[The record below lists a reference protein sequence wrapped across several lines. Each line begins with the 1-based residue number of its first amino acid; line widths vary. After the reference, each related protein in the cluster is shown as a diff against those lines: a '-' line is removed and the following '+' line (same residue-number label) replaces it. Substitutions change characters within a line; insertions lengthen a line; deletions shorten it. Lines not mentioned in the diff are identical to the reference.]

1 MTGAAS
7 GLRTR
12 LAAALGD
19 VYTIEGEIGRGGM
32 GVVYRARDERLKRP
46 VAIKVLPPEL
56 AYRPDIRARFMR
68 EAETSAGISH
78 PHVVPIHAVGE
89 ADDLVYFVMGLV
101 EGESLAV
108 RLKRRGRLSC
118 DEARRIFKETADALY
133 AAHQQGVIHRDVKPD
148 NILLEGT
155 RGRVMVTD
163 FGIAKALSAEG
174 GTLTEAGI
182 AIGTP
187 AFMSPEQASG
197 EREIDG
203 RSDLYSLGVVAYQ
216 MLSGELPF
224 QAPTVP
230 GLLMKQISEEPPPVN
245 RKRPD
250 IPRDLAQSVMR
261 CLEKDPERRW
271 PSAEALRRAL
281 DSGTYTPPPPRP
293 SSRDTEARR
302 DLPSRSYLDGDSDAL
317 RPRSRSPRA
326 LQGAAL
332 GAGTGRAAAPA
343 QPGAEGAARHGLDK
357 KLAEEAELAAMA
369 KASGEP
375 LMVVRFRRKL
385 ASYASVNGMLILI
398 NLAQGFHSPWSLSIA
413 AIWGFFVAKDYARL
427 WTAGYSW
434 RDVIHRP
441 PAPDAIEA
449 KGRAGAIAALPGSP
463 AEFGRRTSAIDQSRK
478 DRAAI
483 LAMVDRMSKP
493 ERSMLPDILPTVD
506 QLLQRASDLAR
517 TLAILD
523 RDIANDSVEKI
534 EARIA
539 VLRQEP
545 DSTDLERRVSLL
557 ERQRQTVAELSR
569 RQEILA
575 AQFESC
581 VLAMQNVRFDLL
593 RMRSAGVSEALGD
606 LTQATQQ
613 ARALSLDVDAAIGAA
628 SEIRRLSRDVPPTPV

>member
-1 MTGAAS
+1 MTSGES

-19 VYTIEGEIGRGGM
+19 VYSIEGEIGRGGM
-32 GVVYRARDERLKRP
+32 GVVYRARDEKLKRA

-56 AYRPDIRARFMR
+56 AYRPDIRARFIR
-68 EAETSAGISH
+68 EAETAAGISH
-78 PHVVPIHAVGE
+78 PHVVPIHSVGE

-108 RLKRRGRLSC
+108 RLKRRGRLSV
-118 DEARRIFKETADALY
+118 DESRRIFKETADALY

-163 FGIAKALSAEG
+163 FGIAKALSAVG

-187 AFMSPEQASG
+187 AFMSPEQAAG

-224 QAPTVP
+224 QSPTVP
-230 GLLMKQISEEPPPVN
+230 GLLMKQISEEATPVD
-245 RKRPD
+245 RKRAD
-250 IPRDLAQSVMR
+250 IPKDLSQSVMR

-281 DSGTYTPPPPRP
+281 ESGTYTPPPPRTSSRGAE
-293 SSRDTEARR
+293 SSRD
-302 DLPSRSYLDGDSDAL
+302 LPARSYLDGDESVAP
-317 RPRSRSPRA
+317 RPRSRSARVA
-326 LQGAAL
+326 GGVVVGA
-332 GAGTGRAAAPA
+332 GRAAARGERA
-343 QPGAEGAARHGLDK
+343 GLRAARHGLDK
-357 KLAEEAELAAMA
+357 KQAEEAELAAMA

-398 NLAQGFHSPWSLSIA
+398 NLAQGFHSPWSLSVA

-434 RDVIHRP
+434 RDVIYRP
-441 PAPDAIEA
+441 PAPDAIA
-449 KGRAGAIAALPGSP
+449 VKGRGGAVAALPGSP
-463 AEFGRRTSAIDQSRK
+463 AEFGRRAGAIEQARK

-483 LAMVDRMSKP
+483 LAMVERMSKS
-493 ERSMLPDILPTVD
+493 ERKMLPDILPTVD

-517 TLAILD
+517 TLAVLD
-523 RDIANDSVEKI
+523 RDILDDSVEKI
-534 EARIA
+534 EARIVA
-539 VLRQEP
+539 LREEP
-545 DSTDLERRVSLL
+545 ESTDLERRTSLL
-557 ERQRQTVAELSR
+557 ERQRQSVAELSR

-593 RMRSAGVSEALGD
+593 RMRSAGVAEALGD

-628 SEIRRLSRDVPPTPV
+628 SEIRRLTRDVPPTPA